1 MLCYVYQIGNNAS
14 FFILLDVS
22 LKNLANM
29 AEPEGEL
36 QREDGGS
43 TKKAQKRSRR
53 KKENRRE
60 KEPQEL
66 EEEKRRCL

>member
-1 MLCYVYQIGNNAS
+1 MFCYVYQLGNNTS

-22 LKNLANM
+22 LNNLANM
-29 AEPEGEL
+29 ADPEEEL
-36 QREDGGS
+36 QREDEGS
-43 TKKAQKRSRR
+43 TKKVQKRSRR

-66 EEEKRRCL
+66 EEEKQRCL